1 MMPAWLLV
9 VRSVLCVLLASCG
22 VLGASSL
29 PMLLLLLVVST
40 LGFGSLFKHIHVGFC
55 QQQ

>member
-1 MMPAWLLV
+1 
-9 VRSVLCVLLASCG
+9 
-22 VLGASSL
+22 
-29 PMLLLLLVVST
+29 MLLLLLVVST